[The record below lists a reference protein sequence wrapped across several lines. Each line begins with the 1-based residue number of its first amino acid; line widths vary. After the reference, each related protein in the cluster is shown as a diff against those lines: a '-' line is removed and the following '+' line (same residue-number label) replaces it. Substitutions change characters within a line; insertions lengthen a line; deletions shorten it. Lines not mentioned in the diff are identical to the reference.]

1 MENYLQKFLLK
12 HILKGGIG
20 IKKSLCKHCDVC
32 EDLEYVRFDRNGNLQ
47 CFQYC
52 KGGAEEVGLS
62 EWYIQK
68 DGYAYSTARIKE
80 GKKTFYH
87 TLFKKDND
95 MVIDHVDG
103 DRTDNRLRMLREI
116 TPSCNSQN
124 IRWEH
129 KRIVSKFPGVYYNRK
144 TNTWRCQA
152 RRGGSNNPNK
162 QHVSKSGFETEYE
175 AFDCYLSILKEMG
188 RTINTETDAY
198 KDYLKWKGEKQ
209 QSTLE
214 AFI

>member
-1 MENYLQKFLLK
+1 M
-12 HILKGGIG
+12 
-20 IKKSLCKHCDVC
+20 KKSLCKHCDKC
-32 EDLEYVRFDRNGNLQ
+32 EDYEYVRFDRKGNLQ

-52 KGGAEEVGLS
+52 KGGADEVKLS

-68 DGYAYSTARIKE
+68 DGYVYSTSKLN
-80 GKKTFYH
+80 GKKSFYH
-87 TLFKKDND
+87 TLFKKDKD
-95 MVIDHVDG
+95 MIIDHING

-129 KRIVSKFPGVYYNRK
+129 KRVTSRFPGVYWNRK
-144 TNTWRCQA
+144 NECWMCSA
-152 RRGGSNNPNK
+152 RKHKASNPNTYTK
-162 QHVSKSGFETEYE
+162 AKGGFKTEYE
-175 AFDCYLSILKEMG
+175 AFDYYLKLLKEMG
-188 RTINTETDAY
+188 RTVNTQTDVY
-198 KDYLKWKGEKQ
+198 QEYLQWKGEQQ

>member
-1 MENYLQKFLLK
+1 MPPLK
-12 HILKGGIG
+12 T
-20 IKKSLCKHCDVC
+20 LCKYCNECKDF
-32 EDLEYVRFDRNGNLQ
+32 EYVRFDRNGNLQ

-52 KGGAEEVGLS
+52 KGGAEEVKLS

-68 DGYAYSTARIKE
+68 DGYAYSTGRINGQKF
-80 GKKTFYH
+80 FYH
-87 TLFKKDND
+87 TLFKKDEN
-95 MVIDHVDG
+95 MIIDHING

-129 KRIVSKFPGVYYNRK
+129 KRKISKFPGVYYDRK
-144 TNTWRCQA
+144 HNTWRCQA
-152 RRGGSNNPNK
+152 RKGGNNNPNR
-162 QHVSKSGFETEYE
+162 QHVSKSGFKTEYE

-188 RTINTETDAY
+188 RTINTQTEVY
-198 KDYLKWKGEKQ
+198 QDYLKWKGERQ

-214 AFI
+214 IFMEE

>member
-1 MENYLQKFLLK
+1 MRPKNT
-12 HILKGGIG
+12 
-20 IKKSLCKHCDVC
+20 LCKYCSKC
-32 EDLEYVRFDRNGNLQ
+32 EDFEYVRFDSNGNLQ

-52 KGGAEEVGLS
+52 KGGAEEVKLS

-68 DGYAYSTARIKE
+68 DGYVYSTGRIN
-80 GKKTFYH
+80 GKKQFYH

-95 MVIDHVDG
+95 MVIDHING

-129 KRIVSKFPGVYYNRK
+129 KRVTSKFPGVYWDRRNECWKAVARK
-144 TNTWRCQA
+144 HKA
-152 RRGGSNNPNK
+152 SNPNSYVKAK
-162 QHVSKSGFETEYE
+162 QGFSNEYE
-175 AFDCYLSILKEMG
+175 AFEWYIKCLKEMN
-188 RTINTETDAY
+188 RTVNTETAAY
-198 KDYLKWKGEKQ
+198 KDYLKWKSEKQ

-214 AFI
+214 AFV